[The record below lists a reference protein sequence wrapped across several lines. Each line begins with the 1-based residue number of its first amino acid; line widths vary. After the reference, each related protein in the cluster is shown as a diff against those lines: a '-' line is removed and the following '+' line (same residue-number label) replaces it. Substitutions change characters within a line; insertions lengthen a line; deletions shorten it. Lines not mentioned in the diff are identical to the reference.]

1 MNFIVTTN
9 QKPTKDTYTK
19 KKKESKQNTKDSH
32 QIAEESKEERN
43 KELQKQEN
51 NQWNGSKCKYIPIK
65 NYFKYKYMLQ
75 SKDTGWMNG

>member
-51 NQWNGSKCKYIPIK
+51 NQ
-65 NYFKYKYMLQ
+65 
-75 SKDTGWMNG
+75 